1 MSSIETEP
9 EQPGDLLLKL
19 IVGPFVSP
27 PAVPVQRLAVLAND
41 VEIANFTVT
50 REAKLQC
57 LIPATNL
64 HGRDRVDLT
73 FLHPDAAT
81 PARIVL
87 GHADCRNLSI
97 AFHRIVLQRVGAG
110 A

>member
-1 MSSIETEP
+1 
-9 EQPGDLLLKL
+9 
-19 IVGPFVSP
+19 
-27 PAVPVQRLAVLAND
+27 
-41 VEIANFTVT
+41 
-50 REAKLQC
+50 LQC

-81 PARIVL
+81 PARIVP
-87 GHADCRNLSI
+87 GHADRRNLSI